1 LILRME
7 TSDAPTGLVT
17 DLSHWRISIDRLL
30 AANRP
35 DEALRLLPILS
46 DLLPRYLPT
55 YVQILHAF
63 WMLRRWREGRIW
75 ALRLLRADPTQE
87 LAWALLAYAAEEEGK
102 PSLAQRYWLLA
113 FEQAPYSP
121 AIRAGAV
128 RTSLGQGTPLTLNR
142 PALATLYRQ
151 GRRWQKAAR
160 LYADLVAEHPTRPDF
175 QHGWLESLW
184 QTGQG
189 GRALPLARSLVQKE
203 PNFILGWLVSAEIGD
218 DDDRALAQ
226 APLAVL
232 DADGAYVLTRFGIHS
247 IHTAPSPLPINP
259 EEGALLQEVIAA
271 TATATA
277 TN

>member
-1 LILRME
+1 MHTAE
-7 TSDAPTGLVT
+7 SSTGLAT
-17 DLSHWRISIDRLL
+17 NLSHWRATIDRLL
-30 AANRP
+30 VSNRP
-35 DEALRLLPILS
+35 NEALRLLPVLS
-46 DLLPRYLPT
+46 HHLPRYLPA
-55 YVQILHAF
+55 YVQILHAL

-75 ALRLLRADPTQE
+75 ALHLLHADPSQE
-87 LAWALLAYAAEEEGK
+87 LAWALLAYAAEEDGN

-121 AIRAGAV
+121 AIRAGVV
-128 RTSLGQGTPLTLNR
+128 RTSLGHGAPLTLNR

-175 QHGWLESLW
+175 QQGWLESLW

-189 GRALPLARSLVQKE
+189 GRALPLARSLVQQE
-203 PNFILGWLVSAEIGD
+203 PNFILGWLVSAEVGD

-226 APLAVL
+226 SPLAAL
-232 DADGAYVLTRFGIHS
+232 DADGAYAMARFGIHS
-247 IHTAPSPLPINP
+247 IHITPSPLSISLA
-259 EEGALLQEVIAA
+259 EAALLQEVSAVNA
-271 TATATA
+271 GATA

>member
-1 LILRME
+1 MDRE
-7 TSDAPTGLVT
+7 ESPTGLAT
-17 DLSHWRISIDRLL
+17 DLSHWRVTVDRLL
-30 AANRP
+30 AANHP
-35 DEALRLLPILS
+35 DQALQLLPVLS
-46 DLLPRYLPT
+46 HHLPRYLPV
-55 YVQILHAF
+55 YVQSLHAL

-75 ALRLLRADPTQE
+75 ALHLLRADPTQE

-121 AIRAGAV
+121 AIRAGVV
-128 RTSLGQGTPLTLNR
+128 RTSLGQGTPLALNR

-151 GRRWQKAAR
+151 GRRWQKAVR

-189 GRALPLARSLVQKE
+189 GRALPLARSLVRQE

-226 APLAVL
+226 SPLAAL
-232 DADGAYVLTRFGIHS
+232 DADGAYAMARFGIQRVYA
-247 IHTAPSPLPINP
+247 TVSPLLISP
-259 EEGALLQEVIAA
+259 EQAALLGEIAG
-271 TATATA
+271 ATA